1 MEHEPGTDLRL
12 RAAVESSPSGLL
24 MIDAEGRIVL
34 VNREVER
41 LFGYSRE
48 ELLGRP
54 IETLVPERFRG
65 SHPDS
70 RSGFFRSPSV
80 RAMGAGRELFG
91 LRKDGS
97 EIRVEIGLTPVAT
110 QDGLFVISSVVDI
123 SARLAAERA
132 RFDLEEQ
139 LRQSQKLEALGRLA
153 GGVAHDFNNILASI
167 VGYAE
172 LVQGSVDRPEV
183 RSDLDQLLR
192 AAERGRELVERILL
206 FSRRQEVRR
215 RPLDFSQVVKDSL
228 ALLRPALP
236 AGIEIGIGLDR
247 APKRILADPTSMQQV
262 LMNLVSNAADASGA
276 VGRVEV
282 TADSFYV
289 RDSFARAHPGL
300 REGSYAVLSVR
311 DHGSGMDES
320 TRARAF
326 EPFFTTK
333 QPGRGSGLGL
343 AMVHGIVRDHGGAV
357 WIDSQLGEGTTVSC
371 LLPLAETETEI
382 EGVVEADVPRGAG
395 QAVLLVDDEP
405 NLVDI
410 GRRRLSGL
418 GYEVTTAT
426 GADEAVALFAA
437 SPGRFALVLT
447 DLSMPRVDGLELA
460 RRLRE
465 VDAGAR
471 VLLMTG
477 YVEEISASELERAG
491 IQAVLKKPLATA
503 ELARAVARAL
513 APVDGDE
520 TVC

>member
-1 MEHEPGTDLRL
+1 
-12 RAAVESSPSGLL
+12 
-24 MIDAEGRIVL
+24 
-34 VNREVER
+34 
-41 LFGYSRE
+41 
-48 ELLGRP
+48 
-54 IETLVPERFRG
+54 
-65 SHPDS
+65 
-70 RSGFFRSPSV
+70 
-80 RAMGAGRELFG
+80 
-91 LRKDGS
+91 
-97 EIRVEIGLTPVAT
+97 
-110 QDGLFVISSVVDI
+110 
-123 SARLAAERA
+123 
-132 RFDLEEQ
+132 
-139 LRQSQKLEALGRLA
+139 
-153 GGVAHDFNNILASI
+153 
-167 VGYAE
+167 
-172 LVQGSVDRPEV
+172 
-183 RSDLDQLLR
+183 
-192 AAERGRELVERILL
+192 
-206 FSRRQEVRR
+206 
-215 RPLDFSQVVKDSL
+215 
-228 ALLRPALP
+228 
-236 AGIEIGIGLDR
+236 
-247 APKRILADPTSMQQV
+247 
-262 LMNLVSNAADASGA
+262 
-276 VGRVEV
+276 
-282 TADSFYV
+282 
-289 RDSFARAHPGL
+289 
-300 REGSYAVLSVR
+300 
-311 DHGSGMDES
+311 
-320 TRARAF
+320 
-326 EPFFTTK
+326 
-333 QPGRGSGLGL
+333 
-343 AMVHGIVRDHGGAV
+343 MVHGIVRDHGGAV

>member
-1 MEHEPGTDLRL
+1 MEHEPATDLRL

-54 IETLVPERFRG
+54 IETLVPERFRA
-65 SHPDS
+65 SHPGS

-110 QDGLFVISSVVDI
+110 QDGLFVISSIVDI

-172 LVQGSVDRPEV
+172 LVQGAVDRPEV
-183 RSDLDQLLR
+183 KADLEQLLR

-215 RPLDFSQVVKDSL
+215 RPLDFGQVVRDSVG
-228 ALLRPALP
+228 LLRPALP
-236 AGIEIGIGLDR
+236 AGIELALDLDK

-262 LMNLVSNAADASGA
+262 LMNLVSNAADASGG

-282 TADSFYV
+282 GATEFYV

-300 REGSYAVLSVR
+300 REGSYARLSVR
-311 DHGSGMDES
+311 DSGSGMDET

-371 LLPLAETETEI
+371 LLPLAEMEAEV
-382 EGVVEADVPRGAG
+382 ESVVEADAPRGSG
-395 QAVLLVDDEP
+395 EAVLLVDDEP
-405 NLVDI
+405 NLVEI
-410 GRRRLSGL
+410 GRRRLAGL

-426 GADEAVALFAA
+426 SAEEAVALFGAA
-437 SPGRFALVLT
+437 PGRFALVIT
-447 DLSMPRVDGLELA
+447 DLSMPRVDGLGLA

-465 VDAGAR
+465 IDGGTR
-471 VLLMTG
+471 VVLMTG
-477 YVEEISASELERAG
+477 YVEELSSGELAGAG
-491 IQAVLKKPLATA
+491 IQAVLKKPMAA
-503 ELARAVARAL
+503 ADLARAVAQAL
-513 APVDGDE
+513 RGVDGDE